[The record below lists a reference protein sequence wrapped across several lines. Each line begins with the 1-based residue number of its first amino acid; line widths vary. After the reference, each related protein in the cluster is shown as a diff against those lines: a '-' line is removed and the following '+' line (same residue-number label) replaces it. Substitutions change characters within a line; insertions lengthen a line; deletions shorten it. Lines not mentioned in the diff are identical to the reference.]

1 MNMTRETTKRAITI
15 GTIIFVILVIIGY
28 AYITSH
34 SLISGPSIVVT
45 NISGTAAPAPVKGVI
60 YGSFAT
66 STVTITGVALRIQ
79 SISLNGSP
87 IEIDEAG
94 NFSQIIALFPGFNAE
109 TLIGKDAFGHTTQV
123 ELDLNRE

>member
-1 MNMTRETTKRAITI
+1 MTRETTKRALTI
-15 GTIIFVILVIIGY
+15 GSIILVIAIIAGY
-28 AYITSH
+28 AYVASH
-34 SLISGPSIVVT
+34 SLLSGPSIVVT
-45 NISGTAAPAPVKGVI
+45 DIDNASATAPINGVI

-66 STVTITGVALRIQ
+66 GTVTISGVALRIQ

-87 IEIDEAG
+87 IVIDESG

-109 TLIGKDAFGHTTQV
+109 MLSGKDAFGHTTTV